1 MSVEQ
6 HIIISGVEPV
16 IDCGRYPVKRIA
28 GESCTI
34 RACVFRDGPDVIRTA
49 VHWRAPGAKPPAEI
63 PMRAENPGLD
73 LWLAEVQTAENGRY
87 RFSIAAWTDAYATW
101 ADELRRKVGGE
112 RTDLASEYAEGAAL
126 VETALRRAE
135 GNEKALLAKVLAG
148 LRGGAPVP
156 EAALAL
162 AGGGEVCGLMA
173 RLQERGDL
181 VVSDEYEI
189 VADRPRARTGA
200 WYEMFVRS
208 QGTKPGS
215 SGTFRDAE
223 ARLADIRDMGFDVVY
238 LAPIH
243 PIGRTGRKGRNNTL
257 NPQPGDPGSP
267 WAIGSE
273 HGGHDAVEPALGTV
287 ADFERFVAA
296 ARKLGLEVA
305 LDFAV
310 QCSPD
315 HPWVRAHPEWF
326 YRRPDG
332 TLKYAEN
339 PPKKYEDI
347 HPLNFDCEARWELWQ
362 EIRRVLEVWIRRG
375 VTIFRV
381 DNPHTKPVRFWRWL
395 IEEVQAQHPGVLF
408 LAEAFTR
415 PPMMKELGKAGFT
428 QSYTYFTWR
437 NAKAEIIEYLTE
449 LTQSGME
456 EYFRPN
462 FFVNTPDILHEYLQ
476 HGGRPAFKIRLC
488 LAATLSPSYGI
499 YSGFELCENVPLKP
513 GSEEYLDSEKYE
525 IKVRDW
531 DAPGNIKD
539 YVRRINAI
547 RRENPSLAEFTNLR
561 FLPSD
566 SDQILSYAKLSA
578 DCSNVIL
585 VVLNLDPHG
594 AHECTVRVPPEV
606 LGLQSGARFE
616 VHDLVT
622 GARYDWGE
630 RNYVRLDPAVEPA
643 HILRVETQR

>member
-1 MSVEQ
+1 MSSER
-6 HIIISGVEPV
+6 HIIISHVEPV
-16 IDCGRYPVKRIA
+16 IACGRYPVKRIA
-28 GESCTI
+28 GENVI
-34 RACVFRDGPDVIRTA
+34 VRACAFRDGPDIIRVA
-49 VHWRAPGAKPPAEI
+49 IHWHAAGGKPPSEI
-63 PMRAENPGLD
+63 PMRAENAGLD
-73 LWLAEVQTAENGRY
+73 LWRADVLAAENGRY
-87 RFSIAAWTDAYATW
+87 RFAIAAWTDAYATW
-101 ADELRRKVGGE
+101 VDELLRKVKGG

-126 VETALRRAE
+126 IEAAAERAK
-135 GNEKALLAKVLAG
+135 GKEKTLLENVLAE
-148 LRGGAPVP
+148 LRGANPSP
-156 EAALAL
+156 EVMLAL
-162 AGGGEVCGLMA
+162 AGAAAVVEAMA
-173 RLQERGDL
+173 RLQERKDL

-208 QGTKPGS
+208 QGTRPGVG
-215 SGTFRDAE
+215 GTFRDAE
-223 ARLADIRDMGFDVVY
+223 ARLADIRDMGFDIVY

-243 PIGRTGRKGRNNTL
+243 PIGRTGRKGRNNML
-257 NPQPGDPGSP
+257 NPRPGDPGSP

-273 HGGHDAVEPALGTV
+273 HGGHDAVEPALGSV
-287 ADFERFVAA
+287 EDFGRFVAT
-296 ARKLGLEVA
+296 ARRLGLEVA
-305 LDFAV
+305 MDFAI

-315 HPWVRAHPEWF
+315 HPWVREHSEWF

-347 HPLNFDCEARWELWQ
+347 HPLNFDCDARWELWQ
-362 EIRRVLEVWIRRG
+362 EIKRVLEVWIGRG
-375 VTIFRV
+375 VQIFRV

-395 IEEVQAQHPGVLF
+395 IEEIQRAHPEVLF

-415 PPMMKELGKAGFT
+415 PPMMKELGKAGFS

-437 NAKAEIIEYLTE
+437 NAKAEITEYLTE
-449 LTQSGME
+449 LKQSGME

-462 FFVNTPDILHEYLQ
+462 FFANTPDILHEFLQ

-499 YSGFELCENVPLKP
+499 YSGFELCENVPLRP

-531 DAPGNIKD
+531 NAPGNIKD
-539 YVRRINAI
+539 YVRLINAI
-547 RRENPSLAEFTNLR
+547 RRENPALAEFTNLR

-566 SDQILSYAKLSA
+566 SDQIIFYAKVSA
-578 DCSNVIL
+578 DRSNVIL
-585 VVLNLDPHG
+585 VAVNLDPHA

-606 LGLQSGARFE
+606 LGLPPGARFE
-616 VHDLVT
+616 VHDLLT
-622 GARYDWGE
+622 GARFDWGE
-630 RNYVRLDPAVEPA
+630 HNYVRLDPAVEPA
-643 HILRVETQR
+643 HILRVETRR